1 MQDQTVK
8 LVVVISAGY
17 ISSGNSYQ
25 KYCEVNEIK
34 TGKSISQIKQFYSRE
49 ERRAGFR

>member
-17 ISSGNSYQ
+17 ISIGNSYQ

-34 TGKSISQIKQFYSRE
+34 TGKSLSHIKEIYIKREGSRHHS
-49 ERRAGFR
+49 